1 MAPLPRT
8 DFTSIRDLTLSSL
21 ELDSRSSPINLPSY
35 LSALSLP
42 EVEALTHPPSAGL
55 TKRTTSIN
63 TPLSDPLTALPHLTP
78 RNPAPATPQVGS
90 GSVPPN
96 AINMKGIQALFAL
109 IGASFVICAIWFFFW
124 AKNGGF
130 QWRKGDWEDYKSTVL
145 RRKGPDGKTLSN
157 ATKSTRLGGGSVVAS
172 GYSDEGTETM
182 TELSSEA
189 PIIKEKR
196 GAKKA
201 GKKAGK
207 GLRGG
212 GGGSSGIAKENKKAQ
227 HQRQQKE
234 ERWEG
239 GFDHDVRAYRHEKPA
254 KVGGLNRDS
263 DAQFY
268 GTDYSDTDPSS
279 LGRAAGP
286 RESSSYHRQA
296 TTSRQSSRQSSPH
309 KHHQPQRQSQPRSR
323 DFSYGHDHGF
333 TATPTTAPPTTVPT
347 SSPTPPSSPPPPP
360 ARASRYHSPS
370 KPPTPRHSVPGSYI
384 EPLDFDAESQGTKS
398 YSHPLP
404 GLAAGFRA
412 GNGNGRARARRDSL
426 DDSD

>member
-1 MAPLPRT
+1 MAPLPLT
-8 DFTSIRDLTLSSL
+8 DSTSIRDLTLSSL
-21 ELDSRSSPINLPSY
+21 ELDSRSSPIDLPSY

-42 EVEALTHPPSAGL
+42 ELESLNNPPPAGL
-55 TKRTTSIN
+55 TKRTAPLD
-63 TPLSDPLTALPHLTP
+63 TPLSNPLTALPNLTP
-78 RNPAPATPQVGS
+78 RNPAPAPPTVGS

-96 AINMKGIQALFAL
+96 AINMKGIQALFAI
-109 IGASFVICAIWFFFW
+109 IGAFFVICGIWFFFW

-130 QWRKGDWEDYKSTVL
+130 RWRKGDWDDYKSTVL

-196 GAKKA
+196 SGKKG

-212 GGGSSGIAKENKKAQ
+212 GGGGGGVAKENKKAQ

-239 GFDHDVRAYRHEKPA
+239 GFDNDVRAYRHEKPA

-268 GTDYSDTDPSS
+268 GTDYSETEPSS
-279 LGRAAGP
+279 FGGAARRLSGG
-286 RESSSYHRQA
+286 YHRQT

-309 KHHQPQRQSQPRSR
+309 KHHHQQPQQQKQTRPR
-323 DFSYGHDHGF
+323 DFSYGHDHTF
-333 TATPTTAPPTTVPT
+333 TATPTPSRPTRY
-347 SSPTPPSSPPPPP
+347 SSPNKP
-360 ARASRYHSPS
+360 A
-370 KPPTPRHSVPGSYI
+370 TPRHSVPGSYV

-412 GNGNGRARARRDSL
+412 GNGNGNGRGRVRRDSL